1 MGRETAIRGLV
12 RRQGRP
18 FEGAYLSLS
27 GGSGEFVGEVRS
39 DAEGRFELYAGP
51 GDWTLT
57 CLVTGA
63 GRQSQGLT
71 LRHGEHRDLEFEV

>member
-63 GRQSQGLT
+63 GRKTQQLT
-71 LRHGEHRDLEFEV
+71 LKLGEQHQMEFEV